1 MNRPSELE
9 YNKELVIISIIVKVL
24 LFTLFYIPIIFLFK
38 DKTFFYILL
47 ILYGLTSIFSILIT
61 FFFLKKEIE
70 NDKVI
75 TLINYFSIIIELI
88 LETYIILYTGGIY
101 SNFLFLYMFTILS
114 SIFLLGFKG
123 MSFSIVVIIF
133 IQTYLFYFTYKN
145 RIFFDISEVLKIYYF
160 NIISYIL
167 VSGIVWFLIKKISI
181 SAIILEE
188 KDKMATIGEIT
199 AKIIHE
205 IKNPLSTIIGTTQI
219 LEASASEEDKRL
231 LDLIYRESIRLRDLM
246 NNFFSFIRRVE
257 PKIESVNIVKLI
269 DGIVYLYSKDYKKRY
284 NVDIEFNTENI
295 SSFFVETDANLL
307 TTIIVNILL
316 NSFEA
321 VKDKDIKKI
330 QINLEEESKY
340 FILKIKDTGGGIDQ
354 KVYKKIFLPFIS
366 TKVKGTGLGL
376 TIVKSLT
383 EVLNIDIFYR
393 NWEDKRSDVK
403 GVEFTLIIPKVYR
416 RKESRDEK
424 N

>member
-1 MNRPSELE
+1 VNRPSELE